1 MQLDDL
7 LQELRL
13 RFGDILDGLARNRFR
28 QEADEVRWMTCLQ
41 GHPDLALGLE
51 AADPGTVA
59 GTRIDDDEGAVF
71 RIQPLAR
78 RWFDAHQNVIDRSF
92 ERPAVHDEILFS
104 NRKLKHMRSD
114 LR

>member
-7 LQELRL
+7 FQELRL

-59 GTRIDDDEGAVF
+59 GTRIDDDEGTVF

-78 RWFDAHQNVIDRSF
+78 RRFDAHQNIIDRSL
-92 ERPAVHDEILFS
+92 ELPAVHDDILFP
-104 NRKLKHMRSD
+104 NCEIKHMWRD

>member
-7 LQELRL
+7 LQEPRL
-13 RFGDILDGLARNRFR
+13 RFGDILDGLPRNRFR
-28 QEADEVRWMTCLQ
+28 QETDEVRWMTCLQ
-41 GHPDLALGLE
+41 SHPDLALGLE
-51 AADPGTVA
+51 ATDPGTVT

-71 RIQPLAR
+71 RIHPLAR

-104 NRKLKHMRSD
+104 D
-114 LR
+114 